1 MVYCLGCMNK
11 LNVVFP
17 RGEFFFSCPNSV
29 TFSLKLFL
37 SLAKEGSGSYI
48 DLDYIL
54 IPSDSELNG
63 KYYIVPQLHL
73 QKILVHPTLFA
84 TPFAPPLPAAFADEF
99 MPVQERV
106 AFQGHGDNQ
115 ASKLICCCLT
125 DSADSHSN
133 PSPDPM
139 STSSLNLKHTL
150 VLLRIL
156 EEKGEPQRSLT
167 FLE

>member
-1 MVYCLGCMNK
+1 MWYFQEEN
-11 LNVVFP
+11 
-17 RGEFFFSCPNSV
+17 FFFLDPIQV

-48 DLDYIL
+48 DLDDIL
-54 IPSDSELNG
+54 ISSDSELNG

-150 VLLRIL
+150 VLLSIL
-156 EEKGEPQRSLT
+156 EEKGEQQRSLT